1 MNGTG
6 KQWLAALGGLI
17 VGGGAVALAGG
28 SNALAGGS
36 GAADGDRASI
46 EAVVRD
52 YILGHPEI
60 IPEAMKRLQERE
72 ATNMLASNRKA
83 LETPFSGAWAGA
95 REGDATLVM
104 FTDYSCGYCRASV
117 PDIERLLAED
127 KKLKIV
133 WRELPIL
140 GPGSELAARGA
151 LSAAKQGKYMAFH
164 RRMFAAGPPN
174 AAKLGEVGKAVGLT
188 ANAQP
193 SVEIDRE
200 IEGNVALARNLGLTG
215 TPSFVVG
222 DRLLMGAVGYE
233 ALKKAVAEARAKKG

>member
-1 MNGTG
+1 MIGTG
-6 KQWLAALGGLI
+6 KQWLAALGGVI

-28 SNALAGGS
+28 SNALAT
-36 GAADGDRASI
+36 DGDRASI
-46 EAVVRD
+46 ETVVRE
-52 YILGHPEI
+52 YILSHPEI
-60 IPEAMKRLQERE
+60 IPEAMKRLQERQ
-72 ATNMLASNRKA
+72 ATDMLASNRKA
-83 LETPFSGAWAGA
+83 LETPFPGAWAGA
-95 REGDATLVM
+95 KDGDATLVM
-104 FTDYSCGYCRASV
+104 FSDYSCGYCRSSV

-140 GPGSELAARGA
+140 GPGSELAAREA
-151 LSAAKQGKYMAFH
+151 LTAAKQGKYMDFH
-164 RRMFAAGPPN
+164 RRMFAAGPPD
-174 AAKLGEVGKAVGLT
+174 AAKLAAVGEAVGL
-188 ANAQP
+188 AAGRP

-200 IEGNVALARNLGLTG
+200 IESNVALARTLGLTG

>member
-28 SNALAGGS
+28 SGAI
-36 GAADGDRASI
+36 AADGDRASI

-52 YILGHPEI
+52 YILAHPEI

-83 LETPFSGAWAGA
+83 LETPFPGAWAGA
-95 REGDATLVM
+95 RDGDATLVM
-104 FTDYSCGYCRASV
+104 FSDYSCGYCRSSV

-140 GPGSELAARGA
+140 GPGSELAAREA
-151 LSAAKQGKYMAFH
+151 LWAAKQGKYMAFH

-174 AAKLGEVGKAVGLT
+174 AAKLSEVGKAVGLT
-188 ANAQP
+188 ANAKP

-200 IEGNVALARNLGLTG
+200 IQANVALARSLGLTG

>member
-1 MNGTG
+1 MIGTG

-28 SNALAGGS
+28 SNAPAT
-36 GAADGDRASI
+36 DRDRTAI
-46 EAVVRD
+46 ETVVRE
-52 YILGHPEI
+52 YILSHPEI

-83 LETPFSGAWAGA
+83 LETPFPGAWAGA
-95 REGDATLVM
+95 KDGDATLVM
-104 FTDYSCGYCRASV
+104 FSDYSCGYCRSSV

-140 GPGSELAARGA
+140 GPGSELAAREA
-151 LSAAKQGKYMAFH
+151 LSAAQQGKYMDFH
-164 RRMFAAGPPN
+164 RRMFAAGPPD
-174 AAKLGEVGKAVGLT
+174 AAKLSDVGKAIGLA
-188 ANAQP
+188 ANVRPAA
-193 SVEIDRE
+193 EIDRE
-200 IEGNVALARNLGLTG
+200 IESNVALARTLGLTG

-222 DRLLMGAVGYE
+222 DRLLMGAVGYD